1 MSTWTSR
8 IAAAGLLAAALSGCD
23 AATGLPFAADLGA
36 LSEAPGRAR
45 MVTVSLAGGAVIL
58 SAPEGYCIDR
68 RTLHRTPKAGF
79 AVMARCDTLGVRGFF
94 GAHDLAIITVTTAP
108 QAPGS
113 AAPDTEAVA
122 RSADGAEVLDRQSRD
137 GLSLIRFGQGAH
149 GLEGVSPVHW
159 RGAFALNGHLVG
171 VGLYAPEGSAV
182 LREDGARLLRDLTSR
197 TRAASTDQTAA
208 E

>member
-108 QAPGS
+108 QAPGA

-122 RSADGAEVLDRQSRD
+122 RSADGAEVLDRQSR
-137 GLSLIRFGQGAH
+137 
-149 GLEGVSPVHW
+149 EGVSPVHW